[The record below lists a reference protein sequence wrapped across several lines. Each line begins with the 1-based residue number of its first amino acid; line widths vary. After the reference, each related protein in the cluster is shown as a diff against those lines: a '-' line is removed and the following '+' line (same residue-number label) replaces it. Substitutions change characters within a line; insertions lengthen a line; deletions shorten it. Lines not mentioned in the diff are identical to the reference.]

1 MTTPEN
7 SSSLKGFDGQK
18 NPGSEDGLQSDEFA
32 PSLLRLAQLTAYPQP
47 EQNLAGSNSSARAE
61 REPLTSSAT
70 QTDAIQCSDRG
81 CHAEFHDEDELKR
94 HVREAH
100 PQRKRHCG
108 MGIFRVLRKQHLTQ
122 HLDMH
127 IPTPA
132 GEKPYNCGVCD
143 QSFARDD
150 VRTRHRKIH
159 TRQQSMLQTS
169 PTAVQ
174 DSAYP
179 MPSVSPH
186 GLPYPVPFLSPKPVD
201 HIGLVLNPSEDGGT
215 SSSIAAHHPPI
226 TSFNTVLS
234 TPAYRADPFQHSAAY
249 AEEDDSL

>member
-7 SSSLKGFDGQK
+7 NSSLKGLDGQK

-32 PSLLRLAQLTAYPQP
+32 PSLLGLAQLTASPQP
-47 EQNLAGSNSSARAE
+47 EQNLAGAHSSARAE

-70 QTDAIQCSDRG
+70 QTDAIQCFDRG

-100 PQRKRHCG
+100 PQRKRHCEMG
-108 MGIFRVLRKQHLTQ
+108 MFRVKRKPHLKQ

-169 PTAVQ
+169 PTALH
-174 DSAYP
+174 DSGFP
-179 MPSVSPH
+179 MTYVSPH
-186 GLPYPVPFLSPKPVD
+186 GLPYSVPFLGAKPVD
-201 HIGLVLNPSEDGGT
+201 QMELFLNPSEGGGI
-215 SSSIAAHHPPI
+215 SSSIAAHHPQI
-226 TSFNTVLS
+226 TFFNTVIS
-234 TPAYRADPFQHSAAY
+234 SPAFGAHPFQHSAAY
-249 AEEDDSL
+249 AEDNGSF